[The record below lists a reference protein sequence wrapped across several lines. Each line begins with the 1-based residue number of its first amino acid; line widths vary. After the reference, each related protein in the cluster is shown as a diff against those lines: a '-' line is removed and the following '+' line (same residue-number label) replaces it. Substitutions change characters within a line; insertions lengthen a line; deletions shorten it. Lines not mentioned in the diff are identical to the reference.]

1 MHAVPLGAQR
11 ETKSSAVSDCAAV
24 NLSGLAE
31 SAKREWAIY
40 TRALAL
46 DYTNNRSATST
57 RKNEPP

>member
-1 MHAVPLGAQR
+1 MPRATRSTWARMHAVPLGAQR

-46 DYTNNRSATST
+46 PG
-57 RKNEPP
+57 E